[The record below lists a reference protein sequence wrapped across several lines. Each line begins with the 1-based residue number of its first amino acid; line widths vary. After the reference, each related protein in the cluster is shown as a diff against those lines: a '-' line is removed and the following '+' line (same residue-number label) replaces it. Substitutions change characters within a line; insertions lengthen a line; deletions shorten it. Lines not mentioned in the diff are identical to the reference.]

1 MRNRMYFKG
10 GDNTAQRV
18 VVTRLP
24 NIPSAEEDGEWV
36 TIPGADGERFVPNG
50 ALKSVSF
57 PVPIWVPPDADLNAV
72 TAWLSREGNLRFN
85 DWGWFWKA
93 RVDGQVD
100 FAPCTFND
108 GWVATVLFKAKPHR
122 YVWPEADVIVATS
135 GTSVPGRGSAP
146 ARPLIEISGS
156 GNVTVMIGGSTVM
169 IDDLDGSVM
178 LDCEAKIAYSGPILM
193 TEITSIVDG
202 IWPTLDPDSTLI
214 SWTGNV
220 DSVKITPRWRY
231 R

>member
-1 MRNRMYFKG
+1 M
-10 GDNTAQRV
+10 
-18 VVTRLP
+18 
-24 NIPSAEEDGEWV
+24 
-36 TIPGADGERFVPNG
+36 
-50 ALKSVSF
+50 
-57 PVPIWVPPDADLNAV
+57 
-72 TAWLSREGNLRFN
+72 
-85 DWGWFWKA
+85 
-93 RVDGQVD
+93 DGQVD

-122 YVWPEADVIVATS
+122 YVWPEADVIAATS
-135 GTSVPGRGSAP
+135 GTSVPGRGSAQ

-169 IDDLDGSVM
+169 LDDLDGSVM
-178 LDCEAKIAYSGPILM
+178 LDCEAKIAYSGAMLM
-193 TEITSIVDG
+193 TGMTSIVDG